1 MVIQAGRTRL
11 AICAHS
17 FVLGVLPDGEKLLLI
32 AQKEIP
38 TEVRC
43 EIEILRDGLSHD
55 LDLHQ
60 QLPSAKMS
68 ALGQKLT

>member
-32 AQKEIP
+32 AQKTIP
-38 TEVRC
+38 TEVRVR
-43 EIEILRDGLSHD
+43 LKS
-55 LDLHQ
+55 
-60 QLPSAKMS
+60 
-68 ALGQKLT
+68 